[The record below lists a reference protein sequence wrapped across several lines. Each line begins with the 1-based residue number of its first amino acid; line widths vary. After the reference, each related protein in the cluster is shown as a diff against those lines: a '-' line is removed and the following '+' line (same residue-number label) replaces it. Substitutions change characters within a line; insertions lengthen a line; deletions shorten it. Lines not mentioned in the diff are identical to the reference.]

1 MDDLSDYL
9 TTSQAAALLGVSA
22 RTFARRAALPGF
34 PQATRPDLK
43 VALYRRSELVEW
55 MSKQAA

>member
-9 TTSQAAALLGVSA
+9 ATSQAAALIGVSA

-34 PQATRPDLK
+34 PQPSRPDLK
-43 VALYRRSELVEW
+43 VAL
-55 MSKQAA
+55 